1 MSSQMNAVVDVSDGT
16 VSINEFEIS
25 DSAVVK
31 HFEEI
36 DEDERVE
43 ELGRVLELGVQTV
56 DLAATSGRE
65 EFVERKFEEMQSEFE
80 TEIERIENEVE
91 EKFGTD
97 GEVPEVFEEHLGN
110 DGTLR
115 QQLDDA
121 FGEGGVF
128 VERLDEELGEDG
140 ERISD
145 ALDPDTDGT
154 PTNRLRSSLSDEIQ
168 SIREKIEE
176 VTTEQETREEM
187 RGQTRFKGD
196 DFEETT
202 EELLSDL
209 VYGTS
214 HTFEYTGEK
223 TGQITDSLVGD
234 FVLTIGETGQR
245 IVVEA
250 KSQTGYSQRD
260 IKEELDDAIEN
271 RDADY
276 GIIVFECEEYV
287 PNKIGYF
294 QEFGTDKLAVALS
307 EDEEENEVE
316 PRFLRIAFNWA
327 ATRAVQQYASDDGE
341 GIDTDVLQ
349 NGLNEV
355 ESQIDQFSTIR
366 SKTTSIKK
374 TAGEIDNK
382 LEEIETEV
390 GERLTTIRTEITS
403 EE

>member
-1 MSSQMNAVVDVSDGT
+1 MNAVVDVSDGT

-36 DEDERVE
+36 NEDERVE

-154 PTNRLRSSLSDEIQ
+154 PTNRLRSSLKGEIRAIGEKVEAAIAD
-168 SIREKIEE
+168 SEAREDVRER
-176 VTTEQETREEM
+176 TTLS
-187 RGQTRFKGD
+187 GD
-196 DFEETT
+196 DFEDDLHEILLEQVNMTT
-202 EELLSDL
+202 HEVDRTADEEGELS
-209 VYGTS
+209 GR
-214 HTFEYTGEK
+214 E
-223 TGQITDSLVGD
+223 IGD
-234 FVLTIGETGQR
+234 FVLDLGDTGQR
-245 IVVEA
+245 IVIEA
-250 KSQTGYSQRD
+250 KSKDISKDEMKSQ
-260 IKEELDDAIEN
+260 LDESIQN

-276 GIIVFECEEYV
+276 GILVFETTEQAGKE
-287 PNKIGYF
+287 IGYF
-294 QEFGTDKLAVALS
+294 HEFNQNMLAISVGDS
-307 EDEEENEVE
+307 TEN
-316 PRFLRIAFNWA
+316 PPDQGYLKIGFNWA
-327 ATRAVQQYASDDGE
+327 RTRLAQQNAESGSEIDPEAVQSGIEDARENINRLSNIKRKLTNLSNTVGDIKQDVDDVKN
-341 GIDTDVLQ
+341 DA
-349 NGLNEV
+349 V
-355 ESQIDQFSTIR
+355 ECLDQTQR
-366 SKTTSIKK
+366 
-374 TAGEIDNK
+374 
-382 LEEIETEV
+382 
-390 GERLTTIRTEITS
+390 RLTADSDTS
-403 EE
+403 